1 MVCEHKSNGEK
12 VWLPFQYQGRHRGLK
27 AHPCCSKCG
36 LVKSVSSDR
45 PRPVWHYL
53 NILAKLAETYSLSR
67 VQIRLIAKELDC
79 LNDPYG
85 FDRHRQQELFKKIVL
100 KYTTISER
108 MIENAL

>member
-1 MVCEHKSNGEK
+1 MVCEHESNGQK
-12 VWLPFQYQGRHRGLK
+12 VWLPYQYHGRLRGLK
-27 AHPCCSKCG
+27 AHPYCSKCG
-36 LVKSVSSDR
+36 LVKSISSDG
-45 PRPVWHYL
+45 PKPVWYYQ
-53 NILAKLAETYSLSR
+53 NILAKLAKAYSLSR

-85 FDRHRQQELFKKIVL
+85 FDKHRQQELFKNIVL